1 MTFLRIKSTCCVKFS
16 STDEASETKMA
27 LDGVTWPV
35 GNPKTLSVSFSS
47 EDQMKKYKD
56 LAGGVLKASSDRN
69 SRSDRVREW
78 DRDKTDDRETERRR
92 HEDDRVGRRSDR
104 DVRLREK
111 SADKSP
117 QQPSKSLEE
126 LFKKT
131 AASPSIYWKPLS
143 EEQIKERIELR
154 NKVDQDTLIN

>member
-1 MTFLRIKSTCCVKFS
+1 MNFFRIKSTCCVKFS

-92 HEDDRVGRRSDR
+92 LEDDRDR
-104 DVRLREK
+104 YIHTD
-111 SADKSP
+111 
-117 QQPSKSLEE
+117 
-126 LFKKT
+126 
-131 AASPSIYWKPLS
+131 I
-143 EEQIKERIELR
+143 
-154 NKVDQDTLIN
+154 